1 MATFFQAETPAN
13 LEKLPHINKE
23 YAVKHIFNTRN
34 HARFKRELF
43 SKWKKKER
51 KGEERSG
58 EQGKESFFN
67 EQIFIQ
73 NRIKPTNHTCIYTQ
87 NIILPITP
95 PNTLLLLNTPRN
107 AFPKT
112 NNIFL

>member
-1 MATFFQAETPAN
+1 MATFLQAETPAN

-51 KGEERSG
+51 KGA
-58 EQGKESFFN
+58 ES
-67 EQIFIQ
+67 
-73 NRIKPTNHTCIYTQ
+73 RGRNHS
-87 NIILPITP
+87 LMSKSSS
-95 PNTLLLLNTPRN
+95 
-107 AFPKT
+107 KT
-112 NNIFL
+112 A